1 MKLDCS
7 KISNKGD
14 AMALI
19 AVLVLTVALCLAL
32 ALAVYV
38 DKFVAGFVSAT
49 IIWQWH
55 DWIYKPVDAW
65 LNRLWAKNNP
75 S

>member
-19 AVLVLTVALCLAL
+19 AVLVLTV
-32 ALAVYV
+32 AVYV

>member
-19 AVLVLTVALCLAL
+19 AVLVLTAALGVAL

-38 DKFVAGFVSAT
+38 DKFIAGFVSAT
-49 IIWQWH
+49 IIWQWR
-55 DWIYKPVDAW
+55 DWIYKPVDAL
-65 LNRLWAKNNP
+65 LNRLWAKDNQ